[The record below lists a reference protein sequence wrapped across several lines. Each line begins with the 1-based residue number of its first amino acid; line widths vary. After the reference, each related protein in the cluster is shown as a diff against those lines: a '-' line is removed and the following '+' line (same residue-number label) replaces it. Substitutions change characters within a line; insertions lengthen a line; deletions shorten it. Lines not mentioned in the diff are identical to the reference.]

1 MKKARFLIIVLI
13 LTAISAIISGCFAPG
28 NTVNPPYPKSSIGK
42 VEEPT
47 NHSPS
52 IEPRNTTMAAADLL
66 SNITAAAA
74 QGKTADTSFTESMA
88 DFSLKLFK
96 ESVAD
101 TENSLISPLS
111 VMLALAMTAN
121 GAGGDTLAQME
132 AVLGGGIPLGDLN
145 EYLYSYTKGLP
156 SEESAKL
163 RIANSIWFRDN
174 ENRLHVEPAFLQRV
188 ADYYS
193 ASAYSAAFDNQS
205 VKDINNWVKA
215 NTDGMI
221 DKIINEIKEEDML
234 FLINAIT
241 FDAEWKNVYR
251 STSVKQDYFTD
262 INGEKT
268 TTDFMRSSEH
278 QYINEDMAQGFIKPY
293 VGGYSFVAILPNEDI
308 SIKSYIETLT
318 GASFLDMIERA
329 REDRTEVDAVMPK
342 FEYEYETQM
351 NDALASLGMRD
362 AFDDKI
368 ADFSAIGSSPEGNLS
383 ISEVLHKTFIK
394 VYERGTRAGATTAV
408 VISTP
413 TASKPVEVVTIK
425 LDRPFIY
432 AIIDDATNL
441 PIFIGTL
448 LTIK

>member
-163 RIANSIWFRDN
+163 QIANSIWFRDN
-174 ENRLHVEPAFLQRV
+174 ENRLIVEPTFLQRN

-193 ASAYSAAFDNQS
+193 ASAYSAAFDGQT
-205 VKDINNWVKA
+205 VDDINNWVEAK
-215 NTDGMI
+215 TDGMI
-221 DKIINEIKEEDML
+221 DKIIDEIEEQHML

-241 FDAEWKNVYR
+241 FDAEWENMYW

-268 TTDFMRSSEH
+268 KTNFMYSSEH
-278 QYINEDMAQGFIKPY
+278 RYINEDMVQGFIKPY
-293 VGGYSFVAILPNEDI
+293 VGGYSFVALLPNEDI

-318 GASFLDMIERA
+318 GSGFLNMIERSK
-329 REDRTEVDAVMPK
+329 EDSTEVDAVMPK
-342 FEYEYETQM
+342 FEYEYMTQM
-351 NDALASLGMRD
+351 NDALATLGMRD
-362 AFDDKI
+362 AFNGDI
-368 ADFSAIGSSPEGNLS
+368 ADFSAIGTSPEGNLFV
-383 ISEVLHKTFIK
+383 SEVLHKTFIS
-394 VYERGTRAGATTAV
+394 VTERGTRAGAATSVA
-408 VISTP
+408 IDAQSAP
-413 TASKPVEVVTIK
+413 MEVVSIR

-448 LTIK
+448 LTVK